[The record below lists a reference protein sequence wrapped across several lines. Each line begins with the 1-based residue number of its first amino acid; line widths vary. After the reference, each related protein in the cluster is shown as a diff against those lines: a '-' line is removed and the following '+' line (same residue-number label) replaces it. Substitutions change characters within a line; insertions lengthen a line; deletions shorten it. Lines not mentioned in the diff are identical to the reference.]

1 MTSTQC
7 RLWMESLDRS
17 CSNGKISKK
26 FEMFV
31 DRSLNA
37 SHSRSDLG
45 KRLHCRSN
53 AVTRSAMLSMRS
65 VTCAQD
71 NPLKLSSVF
80 TTSMYKS

>member
-45 KRLHCRSN
+45 KTLALQIERRN
-53 AVTRSAMLSMRS
+53 ALRHALDALGHLAPRTTR
-65 VTCAQD
+65 
-71 NPLKLSSVF
+71 
-80 TTSMYKS
+80 